1 MPAGPQPEER
11 NLRSEETSL
20 AAEMVR
26 RLEHEIL
33 HGERAPGDRL
43 DERQLASQYG
53 VSRTPVREALQRLA
67 ASGLAVARGR
77 QGLQVA
83 QLSVTGLLDAF
94 SVVAELEGLA
104 AAQAA
109 RRILPAQLQ
118 TLKAAHEAAAV
129 AAENDDID
137 AFYKANLDFHDA
149 IAAGSQNDVLKDE
162 LRRLTIKTTPY
173 RRVITSQPGRM
184 KSSVP
189 EHLAILEAIAAGK
202 PADATKA
209 MRSHVNVLGDGLT
222 DFLHILRLSDGP
234 IQFRRSEPAELA
246 AARRI
251 ARS

>member
-1 MPAGPQPEER
+1 MPADIAVSIRALESPLPEEC

-20 AAEMVR
+20 ASETVR
-26 RLEHEIL
+26 RLEQEIL
-33 HGERAPGDRL
+33 LGQRRPGDRL
-43 DERQLASQYG
+43 DERQLAAQYG

-109 RRILPAQLQ
+109 RRILPLQ
-118 TLKAAHEAAAV
+118 KLSLEAAHEAAA
-129 AAENDDID
+129 AAARGGDIEG
-137 AFYKANLDFHDA
+137 FFRANLVFHDA
-149 IAAGSQNDVLKDE
+149 IAAASQNEILKDE
-162 LRRLTIKTTPY
+162 LRRLTIKTMPY

-184 KSSVP
+184 LSSID
-189 EHLAILEAIAAGK
+189 EHFAILTAIYEGR

-209 MRSHVNVLGDGLT
+209 MQSHVNVLGDGLT
-222 DFLHILRLSDGP
+222 DFLHVLRLSDEP
-234 IQFRRSEPAELA
+234 IQLRQAGGA
-246 AARRI
+246 
-251 ARS
+251 